1 MAKGLCSRGHDIA
14 ALAASRRVPLARAR
28 PPTCAP
34 RVTIGLKA
42 TPEYECGS
50 SHSAPEKM
58 GPTVAFGRG
67 SRTARTRCQPF
78 FPATSFHR

>member
-1 MAKGLCSRGHDIA
+1 MAKGLGGRRHDIA

-42 TPEYECGS
+42 TPEYGKCI
-50 SHSAPEKM
+50 SH
-58 GPTVAFGRG
+58 
-67 SRTARTRCQPF
+67 
-78 FPATSFHR
+78 FHYLVNI